1 MIRRFPWGHARRLVV
16 LLAGAGSVLAAA
28 VLVAPVAGAGVT
40 PAAPAWT
47 IEPSPVPTGAFA
59 SQLAAVSCSGPGS
72 CVAVG
77 SGSYPSGHQLAHQ
90 LALIER
96 LSGGTWAIAANPAV
110 RGATASPLDGVS
122 CPVANFC
129 VAVGY
134 ARYAHPQAAF
144 DALAET
150 WNGTSW
156 TRDLLRM
163 PAGASEPSL
172 AAVSCPAEGACVAV
186 GNYIDSKTGQYR
198 PLAER
203 LTGHTWS
210 VVPAPDP
217 RGASGNSEFTG
228 IDCAALASC
237 EAVGN
242 VAYNDT
248 LQSVFAYGLSG
259 STWARQSQVN
269 PGPDPGN
276 TDGAVS
282 CSAASACTSVGSVYV
297 VSQGALAERW
307 NGSAWL
313 RQATPAPVHRPENA
327 LYDVSCA
334 TGTSC
339 VAVGASAATVTSA
352 KQAMAEVWN
361 GASWSQSPLAGVKGM
376 TVGLSGVSCTS
387 PTACIAAGDSYT
399 TSSESTLIEAYT
411 G

>member
-1 MIRRFPWGHARRLVV
+1 MISRLPFGHTQRLVV
-16 LLAGAGSVLAAA
+16 LLAAIGSVLAAA
-28 VLVAPVAGAGVT
+28 VLAAPVAGAGVS
-40 PAAPAWT
+40 PAARAWR
-47 IEPSPVPTGAFA
+47 IEPSPVPAKAFA
-59 SQLAAVSCSGPGS
+59 SQLDAVSCSGPGS

-90 LALIER
+90 LALIEV
-96 LSGGTWAIAANPAV
+96 LSGGTWTIASNPAV
-110 RGATASPLDGVS
+110 RGATASPLAGVS
-122 CPVANFC
+122 CPAAGFC

-156 TRDLLRM
+156 SRDVLPV

-172 AAVSCPAEGACVAV
+172 AAVSCQAAGVCVAV
-186 GNYIDSKTGQYR
+186 GNYIDSKTDQYR

-203 LTGHTWS
+203 LDGHTWS

-242 VAYNDT
+242 VSYNDT

-259 STWARQSQVN
+259 STWTRQRQVN

-282 CSAASACTSVGSVYV
+282 CSGATDCTSVGSVYV
-297 VSQGALAERW
+297 VSQTALAEQW
-307 NGSAWL
+307 NGSTWV
-313 RQATPAPVHRPENA
+313 RQATPAPVDRPENA

-334 TGTSC
+334 SGTSC
-339 VAVGASAATVTSA
+339 VAVGVSARTVTSA

-361 GASWSQSPLAGVKGM
+361 GTSWSQSPLAGVAGM
-376 TVGLSGVSCTS
+376 TIGLSAVSCAS
-387 PTACIAAGDSYT
+387 PTACIAVGDSYT